1 MGKEE
6 DEMTDLLNVTPKAAE
21 RIKSLMATRS
31 EPTAGLKLGTRVAG
45 CSGFMYELD
54 FVAAADPGDH
64 VVDVDGIRLFLEADS
79 LQYLKG
85 VEMDFEE
92 DKFATGFVF
101 NNPNAKSMCGCGE
114 SFKVD

>member
-1 MGKEE
+1 
-6 DEMTDLLNVTPKAAE
+6 MTELLTITPKAAE
-21 RIKSLMATRS
+21 RIKSLMGKRQ

-54 FVAAADPGDH
+54 FVADANPEDV
-64 VVDVDGIRLFLEADS
+64 VVDVDGVRLFLQADS
-79 LQYLKG
+79 VQYLKG

-101 NNPNAKSMCGCGE
+101 NNPNATSLCGCGE
-114 SFKVD
+114 SFKVDG